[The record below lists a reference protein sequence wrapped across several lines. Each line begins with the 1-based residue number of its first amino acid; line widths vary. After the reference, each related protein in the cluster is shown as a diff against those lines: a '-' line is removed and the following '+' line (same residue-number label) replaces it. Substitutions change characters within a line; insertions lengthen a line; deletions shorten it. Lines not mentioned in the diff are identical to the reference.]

1 METPQIVRSYVEAWS
16 NADVD
21 SCISPFGSDGT
32 YYDPTILEPA
42 LAPDLKEQ
50 WTAFFSAFPD
60 LKFETV
66 GLYPVS
72 ENVWA
77 WRWIGRGTNT
87 GSFAGAP
94 PTGKKMELPGCEFIE
109 VRSGRIFSVV
119 GYFDRLTLLSQL
131 GFAPAPQS

>member
-21 SCISPFGSDGT
+21 SCIAPFGSDGT
-32 YYDPTILEPA
+32 YYDPTISKPS
-42 LAPDLKEQ
+42 LAPELRDQ
-50 WTAFFSAFPD
+50 WVAFFSAFPD

-66 GLYPVS
+66 GLHPIS
-72 ENVWA
+72 GDIWI

-87 GSFAGAP
+87 GSFAGSP

-109 VRSGRIFSVV
+109 VRSGRIYSVV
-119 GYFDRLTLLSQL
+119 GYFDRLTIFSQL
-131 GFAPAPQS
+131 GFAPAA